1 MYIGRHSTKNTTGAT
16 NGAGTAYPSRTP
28 LIFSGLMLLDL
39 QFYVYVLQ
47 IVFWPLCCLSYDLRI
62 LITPLVSSNSRP
74 LCCLSFDLRILI
86 TPLVSSNSLLEIH
99 SRTKRCQRGC
109 FCMQCIYYLTQFDV
123 FSFIFLEFQ
132 RFCRATVFK
141 I

>member
-1 MYIGRHSTKNTTGAT
+1 
-16 NGAGTAYPSRTP
+16 
-28 LIFSGLMLLDL
+28 
-39 QFYVYVLQ
+39 
-47 IVFWPLCCLSYDLRI
+47 
-62 LITPLVSSNSRP
+62 
-74 LCCLSFDLRILI
+74 
-86 TPLVSSNSLLEIH
+86 LVSSNSLLEIH